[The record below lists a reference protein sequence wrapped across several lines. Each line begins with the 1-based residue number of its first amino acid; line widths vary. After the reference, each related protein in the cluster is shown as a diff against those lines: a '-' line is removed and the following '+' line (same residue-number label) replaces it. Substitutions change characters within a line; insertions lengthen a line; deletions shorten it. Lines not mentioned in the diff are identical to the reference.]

1 MECFFH
7 RYIYKGI
14 EEDSR
19 AFEIEYLDQTT
30 RYNEFIITTIRTVWG
45 TPIEKL
51 KQMFGNEMW
60 EYCQRMAA
68 PYLKMGNWKNT
79 TEPYA

>member
-1 MECFFH
+1 MECVLIDT
-7 RYIYKGI
+7 YIKGI
-14 EEDSR
+14 EEDCR
-19 AFEIEYLDQTT
+19 AFETEYLDPTT

-60 EYCQRMAA
+60 EYCQKMAA
-68 PYLKMGNWKNT
+68 PYLKMVNWRNT
-79 TEPYA
+79 TGLCA